1 MDRKEV
7 IVVVQ
12 AEATSAGA
20 NTVGIVEIRSLEDN
34 RSLKFVSS
42 GSPCQKQRNKE
53 EKIVMWVWY
62 SGTRCLLILVIVVS
76 RNRVL

>member
-20 NTVGIVEIRSLEDN
+20 NTVGIVEIRQLEGSQ
-34 RSLKFVSS
+34 RSCSLKI
-42 GSPCQKQRNKE
+42 GSTVASQ
-53 EKIVMWVWY
+53 
-62 SGTRCLLILVIVVS
+62 LV
-76 RNRVL
+76 